1 MSETTGVMRATVGG
15 GKATRR
21 RVIGAGLAGS
31 TGLAAAAC
39 GSQQGTPGGQAVKPA
54 TVRYL
59 HFDTG
64 QQVWQESWGKIFSGF
79 SAKYPGSSVQTDLVT
94 GTLPNVAQKAIAT
107 YAGGETYEVFYG
119 HFSTLSGVLSANI
132 VEALDGYLSKDKEVK
147 PDDYYPSATER
158 MKGKLY
164 GIAWFT
170 QGKEL
175 FYNVDMLTEAG
186 APLPRQLEKDG
197 KWTWDALLDV
207 AKKVAKTDGTTTT
220 VFGYNM
226 GFSDPGTFIAHLD
239 GWGADWYDKGITKP
253 TIDTSQFLSAT
264 QFAVDLV
271 AKHRVSGGGSFPQK
285 TLGIL
290 QGSGSSTRGWDD
302 QIMKPNLFKIEHVM
316 LPKGPAGRLVA
327 MANNCL
333 YLGKGSK
340 VPDAAWAFY
349 KYVIGQ
355 DAQPQV
361 AQLGGGRYTASKKF
375 KPLTLFPFEDP
386 AVYAASAAINRP
398 TPLIVRQTEF
408 QKDWADSWK
417 AMTDGT
423 KGVKD
428 ALTQMQERTAM
439 WLKEGCIC

>member
-1 MSETTGVMRATVGG
+1 
-15 GKATRR
+15 
-21 RVIGAGLAGS
+21 
-31 TGLAAAAC
+31 
-39 GSQQGTPGGQAVKPA
+39 
-54 TVRYL
+54 
-59 HFDTG
+59 
-64 QQVWQESWGKIFSGF
+64 
-79 SAKYPGSSVQTDLVT
+79 
-94 GTLPNVAQKAIAT
+94 
-107 YAGGETYEVFYG
+107 
-119 HFSTLSGVLSANI
+119 
-132 VEALDGYLSKDKEVK
+132 
-147 PDDYYPSATER
+147 
-158 MKGKLY
+158 
-164 GIAWFT
+164 
-170 QGKEL
+170 
-175 FYNVDMLTEAG
+175 
-186 APLPRQLEKDG
+186 
-197 KWTWDALLDV
+197 
-207 AKKVAKTDGTTTT
+207 
-220 VFGYNM
+220 
-226 GFSDPGTFIAHLD
+226 
-239 GWGADWYDKGITKP
+239 
-253 TIDTSQFLSAT
+253 
-264 QFAVDLV
+264 V
-271 AKHRVSGGGSFPQK
+271 AKHRVSGGGNFAQK

-386 AVYAASAAINRP
+386 AIYAASAAINRT

-408 QKDWADSWK
+408 QKDWADSWT
-417 AMTDGT
+417 AMTTGA